1 MAIIITNGTYYITYA
16 DSGATQETTDINDA
30 CQFPSVAD
38 AVKGMKKAER
48 KTRDYFVLDTLT
60 QRILWKWMTQEE
72 IDEVRKN
79 KVSLSM
85 VKRDKK
91 GKIVRKSYLEDT
103 RKLIYLNAGGHCEL
117 CGRKILL
124 SDMTI
129 DHVKPLAMGGED
141 DVANLACT
149 CYPCNL
155 FKGNIQPSDFLERI
169 TDIFMYQMERRHKG
183 MVGWKIIYRVLK
195 RII

>member
-1 MAIIITNGTYYITYA
+1 MPISKCGGCGKGNEKGREEDQGLFRARHAYPTNFVEM
-16 DSGATQETTDINDA
+16 DDA
-30 CQFPSVAD
+30 RGDRRSKEKQGVPIHG
-38 AVKGMKKAER
+38 KEG
-48 KTRDYFVLDTLT
+48 
-60 QRILWKWMTQEE
+60 Q
-72 IDEVRKN
+72 
-79 KVSLSM
+79 
-85 VKRDKK
+85 K

>member
-91 GKIVRKSYLEDT
+91 GRL
-103 RKLIYLNAGGHCEL
+103 
-117 CGRKILL
+117 
-124 SDMTI
+124 
-129 DHVKPLAMGGED
+129 
-141 DVANLACT
+141 
-149 CYPCNL
+149 
-155 FKGNIQPSDFLERI
+155 
-169 TDIFMYQMERRHKG
+169 
-183 MVGWKIIYRVLK
+183 
-195 RII
+195 